1 MMSRIVEILGLSLGR
16 VTSVALL
23 FCMCAPVV
31 AAAEEPTPGALFIQ
45 VKTARLRVEP
55 KHWSPSG
62 AALEFGSVVEEVSRE
77 GDWLKVKGPGG
88 EVGFIHTSAVTPR
101 SVVFKGKVSEADVR
115 TEPTDVVLA
124 GKGFANQLESV
135 FRTGE
140 PGLDYATVDKL
151 EQRVM
156 DGEALA
162 KFLRDGKLRVG
173 VIERGTRG

>member
-1 MMSRIVEILGLSLGR
+1 MMSRIVESIGLSISR
-16 VTSVALL
+16 VASVAFVACLY
-23 FCMCAPVV
+23 APAVSTAV
-31 AAAEEPTPGALFIQ
+31 EPSTGALFIQ
-45 VKTARLRVEP
+45 VKTARLRIEP

-62 AALEFGSVVEEVSRE
+62 AALQFGSSVEELSRE
-77 GDWLKVKGPGG
+77 GDWLKVKGAGE
-88 EVGFIHTSAVTPR
+88 EVGFLHASAVTSR
-101 SVVFKGKVSEADVR
+101 SVVFKGKVSETDVR

-135 FRTGE
+135 FRSGE